1 MDKRKPGRYRVRGR
15 YSIGAATGTAWVT
28 EERCEGTFTRVRSGV
43 VRVRDLERK
52 RTQVLHAGE
61 SYLARPR

>member
-1 MDKRKPGRYRVRGR
+1 
-15 YSIGAATGTAWVT
+15 
-28 EERCEGTFTRVRSGV
+28 V